1 MLPKKFLL
9 FFVTIF
15 LILSLSSF
23 KSTSSVDIHPYHV
36 GSVEFNYNSKSK
48 TFEITGKFFL
58 DDLEN
63 ALKEKYGAP
72 VHFNDAKYN
81 AQINDILQQYCNE
94 YLKLKVDNKS
104 IKINYI
110 GFEEDSEAVNIF
122 LESDPVT
129 SPKKVETAVSF
140 LYNFFDDQMNIIHII
155 VNGKRQSER
164 LNYPN
169 RYLYKVF

>member
-9 FFVTIF
+9 FFVTTL
-15 LILSLSSF
+15 LILTLSSF
-23 KSTSSVDIHPYHV
+23 KSTSPADVHPYHV

-63 ALKEKYGAP
+63 ALKEKYGTV
-72 VHFNDAKYN
+72 VHFNDEKYET
-81 AQINDILQQYCNE
+81 QINELLKQYCID
-94 YLKLKVDNKS
+94 YLRLKADQKFLKV
-104 IKINYI
+104 NYI
-110 GFEEDSEAVNIF
+110 GFEEDSEAVNIY
-122 LESDPVT
+122 LESEPVT
-129 SPKKVETAVSF
+129 EPKKVETAVSF
-140 LYNFFDDQMNIIHII
+140 LYNLFDDQMNIIHII
-155 VNGKRQSER
+155 VKGKRQSER

>member
-9 FFVTIF
+9 FFATTL
-15 LILSLSSF
+15 LILTLSSF
-23 KSTSSVDIHPYHV
+23 KSTSPVDVHPYHV

-81 AQINDILQQYCNE
+81 AQINEFLKQYCND
-94 YLKLKVDNKS
+94 YLKLKADNKPL
-104 IKINYI
+104 KINYI
-110 GFEEDSEAVNIF
+110 GFEEDSESVNIF
-122 LESDPVT
+122 LESEPVNT
-129 SPKKVETAVSF
+129 PKKVETAVSF